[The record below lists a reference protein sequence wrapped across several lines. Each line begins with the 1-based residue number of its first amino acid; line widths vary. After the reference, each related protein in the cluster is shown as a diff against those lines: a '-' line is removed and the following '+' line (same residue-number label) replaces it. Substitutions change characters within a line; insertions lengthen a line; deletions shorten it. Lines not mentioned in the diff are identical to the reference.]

1 MEYRS
6 PLAGED
12 MPRKPLDSLEAANA
26 PGIAGDVGRGREAS
40 PGCPTASDA
49 LIAALP
55 TTGGQCP
62 ERTRP
67 SADAGPAGRP
77 RGPPEGPS
85 GRPPA
90 RRLPAG
96 LTGFCAHHPAPLGL
110 GWWCFISVRYFAD
123 AKKRGYDAGMSFAI
137 LRIQKEHNRAGV
149 ASRAAH
155 NLRQHSAAPRADAE
169 RSAKNKT
176 IGAQTV
182 PDVLAA
188 LDARLAAL
196 PKPPQKNAVLV
207 VELMLAASPEWFTG
221 GGKPGRFANE
231 ALEWAYAKFGKENIL
246 TASLHRDE
254 KTPHL
259 QILLTPIVEKK
270 GVAKLR
276 ASHYFDGPSKMRDLQ
291 TEFAAHVEKLGL
303 RRGIE
308 RKPGEP
314 IKRHT
319 TLKEYYKLVEQIVER
334 AKKAYQAPA
343 VPALPAR
350 GMLGR
355 VSDDDWK
362 ALADSLA
369 KHGAEVARLQ
379 AEAIAG
385 RLFMDSSVGTE
396 VGERLRLA
404 REAAKKAQ
412 EEARRGQGEGG
423 EHPATDPGPRSG
435 HGALTGPIRG
445 PEGADGKARRRDR
458 AAGRAARHWPPGSA
472 PGPAR
477 RGDRRAATST
487 RRVRRLSLHKVTW
500 RFIMWA

>member
-1 MEYRS
+1 
-6 PLAGED
+6 
-12 MPRKPLDSLEAANA
+12 
-26 PGIAGDVGRGREAS
+26 
-40 PGCPTASDA
+40 
-49 LIAALP
+49 
-55 TTGGQCP
+55 
-62 ERTRP
+62 
-67 SADAGPAGRP
+67 
-77 RGPPEGPS
+77 
-85 GRPPA
+85 
-90 RRLPAG
+90 
-96 LTGFCAHHPAPLGL
+96 
-110 GWWCFISVRYFAD
+110 
-123 AKKRGYDAGMSFAI
+123 MSFAI

-196 PKPPQKNAVLV
+196 PKPPQKNAVMV
-207 VELMLAASPEWFTG
+207 VELMLAASPEWFTA
-221 GGKPGRFANE
+221 GGKPGRFASE

-319 TLKEYYKLVEQIVER
+319 TLKEFYKFAEDMVKQVT
-334 AKKAYQAPA
+334 KASQAPT

-350 GMLGR
+350 GMLGN
-355 VSDDDWK
+355 VSTKDWK
-362 ALADSLA
+362 ALADGLA
-369 KHGAEVARLQ
+369 KHGAEVAKLQ
-379 AEAIAG
+379 AQAIAG
-385 RLFMDSSVGTE
+385 RMFMDSSVGTE
-396 VGERLRLA
+396 MGERLRLA

-412 EEARRGQGEGG
+412 EEARRAKEREASTQRQIEALEAAMARLQAQFEALKGQMAKLDAEI
-423 EHPATDPGPRSG
+423 E
-435 HGALTGPIRG
+435 
-445 PEGADGKARRRDR
+445 RRAELLGIGRLEAHRDR
-458 AAGRAARHWPPGSA
+458 LVEEIAELQRQ
-472 PGPAR
+472 
-477 RGDRRAATST
+477 RGEFDD
-487 RRVRRLSLHKVTW
+487 
-500 RFIMWA
+500 

>member
-1 MEYRS
+1 
-6 PLAGED
+6 
-12 MPRKPLDSLEAANA
+12 
-26 PGIAGDVGRGREAS
+26 
-40 PGCPTASDA
+40 
-49 LIAALP
+49 
-55 TTGGQCP
+55 
-62 ERTRP
+62 
-67 SADAGPAGRP
+67 
-77 RGPPEGPS
+77 
-85 GRPPA
+85 
-90 RRLPAG
+90 
-96 LTGFCAHHPAPLGL
+96 
-110 GWWCFISVRYFAD
+110 
-123 AKKRGYDAGMSFAI
+123 MSFAI

-149 ASRAAH
+149 AARAAH

-196 PKPPQKNAVLV
+196 PKPPQKNAVMV
-207 VELMLAASPEWFTG
+207 VELMLAASPEWFTA

-231 ALEWAYAKFGKENIL
+231 SLEWAYAKFGKENIL

-319 TLKEYYKLVEQIVER
+319 TLKEFYKFAEDMVKQVT
-334 AKKAYQAPA
+334 KASQAPT

-350 GMLGR
+350 GMLGN
-355 VSDDDWK
+355 VSTKDWK

-369 KHGAEVARLQ
+369 KHGAEVAKLQ
-379 AEAIAG
+379 AQAIAG
-385 RLFMDSSVGTE
+385 RMFMDSSVGTE
-396 VGERLRLA
+396 MGERLRLA
-404 REAAKKAQ
+404 QEAARRAKEREASTQRQIEALEAAMARLQAQFEALKGQMAKLDA
-412 EEARRGQGEGG
+412 EIERRAELLGIGRLEA
-423 EHPATDPGPRSG
+423 H
-435 HGALTGPIRG
+435 
-445 PEGADGKARRRDR
+445 RDR
-458 AAGRAARHWPPGSA
+458 LVEEIAELQRQ
-472 PGPAR
+472 
-477 RGDRRAATST
+477 RGEFDD
-487 RRVRRLSLHKVTW
+487 
-500 RFIMWA
+500 

>member
-1 MEYRS
+1 
-6 PLAGED
+6 
-12 MPRKPLDSLEAANA
+12 
-26 PGIAGDVGRGREAS
+26 
-40 PGCPTASDA
+40 
-49 LIAALP
+49 
-55 TTGGQCP
+55 
-62 ERTRP
+62 
-67 SADAGPAGRP
+67 
-77 RGPPEGPS
+77 
-85 GRPPA
+85 
-90 RRLPAG
+90 
-96 LTGFCAHHPAPLGL
+96 
-110 GWWCFISVRYFAD
+110 
-123 AKKRGYDAGMSFAI
+123 MSYAI
-137 LRIQKEHNRAGV
+137 LRIQKEHSRAGV
-149 ASRAAH
+149 AARAAH

-207 VELMLAASPEWFTG
+207 VELMLAASPDWFAA
-221 GGKPGRFANE
+221 GGKPGRFASE

-259 QILLTPIVEKK
+259 QILLTPIVEIK

-276 ASHYFDGPSKMRDLQ
+276 ASHYFDGPEKMRDLQ
-291 TEFAAHVEKLGL
+291 TEFAARVEKLGL
-303 RRGIE
+303 KRGIE

-319 TLKEYYKLVEQIVER
+319 TLKEFYKFAEQIVER

-369 KHGAEVARLQ
+369 KHGAEVAKLQ

-385 RLFMDSSVGTE
+385 RIFMDSSVGTE

-404 REAAKKAQ
+404 QEQAKKAQ
-412 EEARRGQGEGG
+412 EEARRAKERESSTQRRIEALEAAMARSKAAFDAMPGQMAKLDAEIQRRAELLGIGRLE
-423 EHPATDPGPRSG
+423 
-435 HGALTGPIRG
+435 AL
-445 PEGADGKARRRDR
+445 RDQLVEEIDELKQ
-458 AAGRAARHWPPGSA
+458 
-472 PGPAR
+472 R
-477 RGDRRAATST
+477 RGEFDD
-487 RRVRRLSLHKVTW
+487 
-500 RFIMWA
+500 

>member
-1 MEYRS
+1 
-6 PLAGED
+6 
-12 MPRKPLDSLEAANA
+12 
-26 PGIAGDVGRGREAS
+26 
-40 PGCPTASDA
+40 
-49 LIAALP
+49 
-55 TTGGQCP
+55 
-62 ERTRP
+62 
-67 SADAGPAGRP
+67 
-77 RGPPEGPS
+77 
-85 GRPPA
+85 
-90 RRLPAG
+90 
-96 LTGFCAHHPAPLGL
+96 
-110 GWWCFISVRYFAD
+110 
-123 AKKRGYDAGMSFAI
+123 MSFAI

-319 TLKEYYKLVEQIVER
+319 TLKEFYKFAEDMVKQVT
-334 AKKAYQAPA
+334 KASQAPT

-350 GMLGR
+350 GMLGN
-355 VSDDDWK
+355 VSTKDWK
-362 ALADSLA
+362 ALADGLA
-369 KHGAEVARLQ
+369 KHGAEVAKLQ
-379 AEAIAG
+379 AQAIAG
-385 RLFMDSSVGTE
+385 RMFMDSSVGTE
-396 VGERLRLA
+396 MGERLRLA
-404 REAAKKAQ
+404 QEAARRAKEREASTQRQIEALEAAMARLQAQFEALKGQMAKLDA
-412 EEARRGQGEGG
+412 EIERRAELRGIGRLEA
-423 EHPATDPGPRSG
+423 H
-435 HGALTGPIRG
+435 
-445 PEGADGKARRRDR
+445 RDR
-458 AAGRAARHWPPGSA
+458 LVEEIAELQRQ
-472 PGPAR
+472 
-477 RGDRRAATST
+477 RGEFDD
-487 RRVRRLSLHKVTW
+487 
-500 RFIMWA
+500 

>member
-1 MEYRS
+1 
-6 PLAGED
+6 
-12 MPRKPLDSLEAANA
+12 
-26 PGIAGDVGRGREAS
+26 
-40 PGCPTASDA
+40 
-49 LIAALP
+49 
-55 TTGGQCP
+55 
-62 ERTRP
+62 
-67 SADAGPAGRP
+67 
-77 RGPPEGPS
+77 
-85 GRPPA
+85 
-90 RRLPAG
+90 
-96 LTGFCAHHPAPLGL
+96 
-110 GWWCFISVRYFAD
+110 
-123 AKKRGYDAGMSFAI
+123 MSFAI

-155 NLRQHSAAPRADAE
+155 NLRQHSAAPRADAA
-169 RSAKNKT
+169 RSAQNKT
-176 IGAQTV
+176 IGAKTV

-207 VELMLAASPEWFTG
+207 VELMLAASPEWFTA

-276 ASHYFDGPSKMRDLQ
+276 ASHYFDGLSKMRDLQ

-412 EEARRGQGEGG
+412 EEARRAKEREASTQRQIQALEAAMARLQAQFEALKGQMAKLDAEI
-423 EHPATDPGPRSG
+423 E
-435 HGALTGPIRG
+435 
-445 PEGADGKARRRDR
+445 RRAELLGIGRLEAHRDR
-458 AAGRAARHWPPGSA
+458 LVEEIAELQRQ
-472 PGPAR
+472 
-477 RGDRRAATST
+477 RGEFDD
-487 RRVRRLSLHKVTW
+487 
-500 RFIMWA
+500 

>member
-1 MEYRS
+1 
-6 PLAGED
+6 
-12 MPRKPLDSLEAANA
+12 
-26 PGIAGDVGRGREAS
+26 
-40 PGCPTASDA
+40 
-49 LIAALP
+49 
-55 TTGGQCP
+55 
-62 ERTRP
+62 
-67 SADAGPAGRP
+67 
-77 RGPPEGPS
+77 
-85 GRPPA
+85 
-90 RRLPAG
+90 
-96 LTGFCAHHPAPLGL
+96 
-110 GWWCFISVRYFAD
+110 
-123 AKKRGYDAGMSFAI
+123 MSFAI
-137 LRIQKEHNRAGV
+137 LRIAKEHNRAGV
-149 ASRAAH
+149 AARAAH

-207 VELMLAASPEWFTG
+207 VELMLAASPEWFTA

-231 ALEWAYAKFGKENIL
+231 SLEWAYAKFGKENIL

-319 TLKEYYKLVEQIVER
+319 TLKEFYKFAEDMVKQVT
-334 AKKAYQAPA
+334 KASQAPT

-355 VSDDDWK
+355 VSDDDWS

-369 KHGAEVARLQ
+369 KHGAEVARLR

-412 EEARRGQGEGG
+412 EEARRAKEREASTQRQIEALEAAMARLQAQFEALKGQMAKLDAEI
-423 EHPATDPGPRSG
+423 E
-435 HGALTGPIRG
+435 
-445 PEGADGKARRRDR
+445 
-458 AAGRAARHWPPGSA
+458 
-472 PGPAR
+472 
-477 RGDRRAATST
+477 RRAELLGIG
-487 RRVRRLSLHKVTW
+487 RLEAHRDQLVEEIAELQ
-500 RFIMWA
+500 RQRGEFDD